1 MSRPSD
7 IQPRNIQTTEDVIR
21 AAQWLAERKGDKFGA
36 IISTVKARFGISA
49 VEAADA
55 IELAR
60 QMRTVR
66 RAFG

>member
-1 MSRPSD
+1 MNS
-7 IQPRNIQTTEDVIR
+7 PRNIQTSDAVIR
-21 AAQWLAERKGDKFGA
+21 AAQWLADRRGEAFGA
-36 IISTVKARFGISA
+36 VVSTVKARFGISA

-66 RAFG
+66 RAFA

>member
-1 MSRPSD
+1 MMPLRT
-7 IQPRNIQTTEDVIR
+7 IAPRNIQATEDVIR
-21 AAQWLAERKGDKFGA
+21 AAQWLAERRGEAFGA
-36 IISTVKARFGISA
+36 AVSTVKARFGISA

-55 IELAR
+55 IELAL